1 MAHRQQSCI
10 RHDIIKTY
18 YFDAE
23 KGLLSFVF
31 MFDTVCLA
39 GCEIWKRQEGVASRN
54 GRFYPYTSLSDCL
67 KRCLDT
73 SSCIAV
79 DVSLDACVVHTNIN
93 DTADTFS
100 ASSFT
105 QYTLN
110 RTCQSSTSATTT
122 ATSTTKSFPQTSGNV
137 VGLDWAVFYAPP
149 T

>member
-10 RHDIIKTY
+10 RHGIIKTY

-79 DVSLDACVVHTNIN
+79 DVSPDACVVHTNNN
-93 DTADTFS
+93 DTADTFN

-105 QYTLN
+105 QYILN

-122 ATSTTKSFPQTSGNV
+122 TTSTTKSFPQTTGNV
-137 VGLDWAVFYAPP
+137 VVLA